1 MNFLYPL
8 FLFALLAIA
17 IPVLI
22 HFINFK
28 RYKTVYFS
36 NVQLLKLIRQ
46 DSKKK
51 SQIKQLLILLS
62 RILTIAAL
70 VFAFSRPYIPLSTKN
85 HLSANQ
91 VVVVYIDNSFSMK
104 VEGESGPLLEQAK
117 QKAIQIANSY
127 RAGTQ
132 FRIITNDF
140 LPQHQLILNKEQFIQ
155 QVTEVRESAYSTTLS
170 KVYARAIQ
178 TTGNL
183 SKKTEYNVFILSDF
197 QKNSVDFEKVK
208 VDSTQFTYLMPLES
222 RQPNNLMIDS
232 CWFEIPGRKI
242 GQAEKLFIRVSNQSE
257 QAYQNIPVR
266 LTINDSLKAISNISI
281 SGNEKTIV
289 ELNYTNNSEGIQ
301 LCKVELDDY
310 PIIYDNSFFMSY
322 RVQGKLNA
330 LGIFNPKDN
339 GSAYLKSLFADDELI
354 VYTDFQEDNLQISQ
368 LKNNSCIFLI
378 NNSQLS
384 SGLVSE
390 LAQFVEDGGTL
401 AVFPEQRP
409 AHTDLNQLLEK
420 LNMSGISNFD
430 TSATRI
436 SGIDYHD
443 NLYKNVFK
451 KSENDAD
458 LPTIYG
464 SAIFKDE
471 IKKAGKSLLTFRNG
485 KPALTVNSHGDG
497 TVYTFAFPLTKTNFE
512 FVRHIIFVP
521 TVYNIVLQSGERQ
534 QYSYSIESDEPI
546 VLKKSVQASEVKTVS
561 QQTGDEYVTP
571 LRPIGNGKQQLVP
584 DGLQKTAGHFTIS
597 DGDSI
602 IQAVSFN
609 YSRKESEFSF
619 YTEEDLSKILQSSQ
633 FQRFQIIAP
642 TDAALS
648 ESIQDYSNGKQLW
661 KFFILMA
668 ILFILCEIAIIR
680 FWK

>member
-1 MNFLYPL
+1 MNFLYPF
-8 FLFALLAIA
+8 FLFALLAVA

-22 HFINFK
+22 HFFNFK

-46 DSKKK
+46 DSKRK
-51 SQIKQLLILLS
+51 SQIKQLLILIS

-70 VFAFSRPYIPLSTKN
+70 VFAFSRPYIPLATKN
-85 HLSANQ
+85 HHSAHQ
-91 VVVVYIDNSFSMK
+91 IVAVYIDNSFSMK
-104 VEGESGPLLEQAK
+104 VEGEHGPLLEQAK

-132 FRIITNDF
+132 FRILTNDF

-155 QVTEVRESAYSTTLS
+155 QVTEIRESAFSPVLSSVYS
-170 KVYARAIQ
+170 RAIQ
-178 TTGNL
+178 PVGNMP
-183 SKKTEYNVFILSDF
+183 KKTECHVFILSDF
-197 QKNSVDFEKVK
+197 QKNSADFEKIK
-208 VDSTQFTYLMPLES
+208 ADSMQFTYLMPLES

-232 CWFEIPGRKI
+232 CWFEIPGRKM
-242 GQAEKLFIRVSNQSE
+242 GQAEKLFVRVNNQSE
-257 QAYQNIPVR
+257 QAYQDIPVR

-310 PIIYDNSFFMSY
+310 PIIYDNSFFLSY
-322 RVQGKLNA
+322 RVQGKLKT

-354 VYTDFQEDNLQISQ
+354 VYTEFQENNLQISQ

-384 SGLVSE
+384 SGLVSD
-390 LAQFVEDGGTL
+390 LALFVEDGGTL
-401 AVFPEQRP
+401 VVFPEQR
-409 AHTDLNQLLEK
+409 TDYSDLNQLLEK
-420 LNMSGISNFD
+420 LNISGISNFD

-436 SGIDYHD
+436 SGIDYQD

-458 LPTIYG
+458 LPKIYG
-464 SAIFKDE
+464 SVIYKDE
-471 IKKAGKSLLTFRNG
+471 IKKAGKPLMTFRNG

-497 TVYTFAFPLTKTNFE
+497 SVYTFAFPLSMKNFE
-512 FVRHIIFVP
+512 FVRHVIFVP
-521 TVYNIVLQSGERQ
+521 TVYNMALQSGERQ
-534 QYSYSIESDEPI
+534 QYSYPIESDEPI
-546 VLKKSVQASEVKTVS
+546 VLKNSVQASELKTVNH
-561 QQTGDEYVTP
+561 QTRDEYVTP
-571 LRPIGNGKQQLVP
+571 LRPIGNGKQQLVT
-584 DGLQKTAGHFTIS
+584 DGVQKAAGHFTII
-597 DGDSI
+597 DGDST

-609 YSRKESEFSF
+609 YSRKESEFNF
-619 YTEEDLSKILQSSQ
+619 YTDEDLKELLQSSQ
-633 FQRFQIIAP
+633 FQQFHIIAP

-648 ESIQDYSNGKQLW
+648 ENIQDYSNGKQLW
-661 KFFILMA
+661 KIFIVLA
-668 ILFILCEIAIIR
+668 ILFMLSEMAIIR